1 MFSRFKT
8 LTAISAS
15 ILITVFASCSP
26 KKNLDGTPVEDGPVT
41 GVSVDADKT
50 FTTSGGTIKLAAS
63 VEGTGSYNKTVSWKI
78 LSGSG
83 KIKPDDTTAIFTAEL
98 AVDKDGPVVIEATS
112 RGDTTK
118 KGTVTFDV
126 RASTSVVVNV
136 SSWDHASDVKYFNT
150 PNIAVKLFDANKK
163 LVQEGVTDSSGNVA
177 FLGLTPQEY
186 TITEDV
192 PVGYGVLGF
201 GKDGFSVVSGRRV
214 ASRRLPLTT
223 GPTYLATGFINT
235 LAVVVGQVYIDK
247 DFSGVREAKLA
258 SPSSVER
265 NNQGKIIYS
274 EPGVIDTRL
283 RLTGT
288 DVNGTSVDRTIN
300 PDGTGRFEF
309 PGLLSGQYTLTEL
322 QNPSLGDWDDTIVPQ
337 LERLL
342 TNGRFTSIE
351 RTTQVPTAAGGATVK
366 ILHNA
371 TDRSDSS
378 EPFIIEEGASVGGF
392 MFAES
397 DLPVT
402 GLVYL
407 DRDRDGYRFYPD
419 DRKLIEDP
427 VIIPGA
433 TIQISGNGRDATS
446 TSAKD
451 GTYIFD
457 RAVPSGKYLL
467 KQIPPVGYAN
477 GYAHAI
483 GKASHFEFPTIL
495 GSEIEI
501 VVPQLPASG
510 VNPSTLKPVKDPP
523 PVETTETYTI
533 PVEFSNELSN
543 IMGTVFLDDNG
554 NGIRDGNGINIDP
567 GLVLNVPMRLTG
579 TDAAGNPVEKIA
591 SLNTLGEFYFNDLLQ
606 GTYKIEQ
613 VDQPQ
618 NYRDGITRPGFIG
631 PVQVGI
637 GGTPNLISNIVLPAG
652 KDAGGGTPFIDYDL
666 KVFYPPFTKDGY
678 TFGELANP
686 PK

>member
-1 MFSRFKT
+1 MNYRN
-8 LTAISAS
+8 
-15 ILITVFASCSP
+15 ILLCSLIILASCTGV
-26 KKNLDGTPVEDGPVT
+26 KRNLDGTPVEDGLVT
-41 GVSVDADKT
+41 GVSVTGDKT
-50 FTTSGGTIKLAAS
+50 FTTSGGTVKLTAL
-63 VEGTGSYNKTVSWKI
+63 VTGTGTYNKTVSWKI
-78 LSGSG
+78 LSGNG
-83 KIKPDDTTAIFTAEL
+83 KIKPDETTAIFTADL

-118 KGTVTFDV
+118 KGKITFDV

-136 SSWDHASDVKYFNT
+136 SSWNHASDVKYFNT
-150 PNIAVKLFDANKK
+150 DNIAVKLFDANKK
-163 LVQEGVTDSSGNVA
+163 LVQEGVTDSSGNIA

-186 TITEDV
+186 TVTEDV

-201 GKDGFSVVSGRRV
+201 NRDGFSTVSGRRV

-223 GPTYLATGFINT
+223 GPTYLVTGFINT

-247 DFSGVREAKLA
+247 DFSGVREAKLP
-258 SPSSVER
+258 SPTSVER
-265 NNQGKIIYS
+265 DLKGQIVYS
-274 EPGVIDTRL
+274 EAGVIDTRL
-283 RLTGT
+283 RLRGT
-288 DVNGTSVDRTIN
+288 DVNGTSVDRTVN
-300 PDGTGRFEF
+300 PDGNGRFEI
-309 PGLLSGQYTLTEL
+309 PGLLSGEYTLTEL
-322 QNPSLGDWDDTIVPQ
+322 QNAKLGDWDDTIVPE

-342 TNGRFTSIE
+342 VNGRFTKIE
-351 RTTQVPTAAGGATVK
+351 KTTQVPIAAGGDKVK

-371 TDRSDSS
+371 TDRSDST
-378 EPFIIEEGASVGGF
+378 EPFKIEEGASVGGF

-402 GLVYL
+402 GLTYL
-407 DRDRDGYRFYPD
+407 DRDRDGYRLYTD
-419 DRKLIEDP
+419 DRLLIEDP

-433 TIQISGNGRDATS
+433 TLQISGNGRDATAI
-446 TSAKD
+446 SAKD

-467 KQIPPVGYAN
+467 AQIPPIGYAK
-477 GYAHAI
+477 GYAHPI
-483 GKASHFEFPTIL
+483 GATSHFEFPTVP

-501 VVPQLPASG
+501 VVPQWPASG
-510 VNPSTLKPVKDPP
+510 VDPSTLKPVKIPP
-523 PVETTETYTI
+523 PIPTAETYTT

-554 NGIRDGNGINIDP
+554 NGIRDGTSINVDP

-579 TDAAGNPVEKIA
+579 TDLAGNPVERIA

-618 NYRDGITRPGFIG
+618 NYRDGITRAGFIG
-631 PVQVGI
+631 PVQVGV

-652 KDAGGGTPFIDYDL
+652 KDAGGDTPSIDYDL
-666 KVFYPPFTKDGY
+666 KVLYPPFRTDGY